1 LRGLINRETAGGE
14 SCSPGSGRLSPVAA
28 LVRRHDRD
36 RFQTALFAPPELREP
51 LFALYA
57 FNYEIA
63 RVRETVSQP
72 VLGQIRLQWWRESIA
87 AAFDGGPVRHHIV
100 EALTATIRAHGLTRA
115 HFDRLIDAREE
126 DLQEA
131 PAATFSALENYAEGT
146 SARLIYLALE
156 TLGVRDP
163 EAGKA
168 GFHIGVAYALAGLLR
183 AMPFHARAGRLVI
196 PADIAAQ
203 TRLDPADYCVLRST
217 RSLRSATAEIA
228 AAADRHLVAARA
240 HRRAIT
246 RRALPALLPA
256 IVTARSLTRL
266 KRVGYDPFHPTL
278 AAPDPTQSW
287 RLAISSLRNRI

>member
-1 LRGLINRETAGGE
+1 M
-14 SCSPGSGRLSPVAA
+14 
-28 LVRRHDRD
+28 
-36 RFQTALFAPPELREP
+36 

-57 FNYEIA
+57 FNYEVA
-63 RVRETVSQP
+63 RVRETVSEP

-87 AAFDGGPVRHHIV
+87 AAFDGGSVRHHTVV
-100 EALTATIRAHGLTRA
+100 EALSAAIRAHALTRA

-126 DLQEA
+126 DLNEA

-146 SARLIYLALE
+146 SARLVYLALE
-156 TLGVRDP
+156 SLGVRDP
-163 EAGKA
+163 EAEKA

-183 AMPFHARAGRLVI
+183 AMPFPARAGRLVV
-196 PADIAAQ
+196 PADIAGQ
-203 TRLDPADYCVLRST
+203 TGLDPADYYVLRST
-217 RSLRSATAEIA
+217 RALRSATAEIA

-240 HRRAIT
+240 YRRAIT

-266 KRVGYDPFHPTL
+266 KRVGYDPFDPTL
-278 AAPDPTQSW
+278 AALDPTQSW